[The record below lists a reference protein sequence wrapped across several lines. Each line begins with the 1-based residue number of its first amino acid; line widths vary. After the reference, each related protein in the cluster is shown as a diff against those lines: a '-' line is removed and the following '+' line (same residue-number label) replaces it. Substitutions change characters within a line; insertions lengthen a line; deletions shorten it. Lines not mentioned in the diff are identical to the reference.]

1 MGTLDKATYDIKK
14 HITHEFSVIFDC
26 KRPSCSNLS
35 RAQTLISMSA
45 GPEADSISITDGGH
59 VDEDLDG
66 NGSSAW
72 RSWRQFRVRAILT
85 CEAIMRRSL
94 ELYEREV
101 FFFPQACRVCFQA
114 KADGM
119 IPCEKCWNVAY
130 CSEQH
135 R

>member
-1 MGTLDKATYDIKK
+1 MGLYGISPMSYVYSNNCTNLFKV
-14 HITHEFSVIFDC
+14 SVH
-26 KRPSCSNLS
+26 
-35 RAQTLISMSA
+35 A
-45 GPEADSISITDGGH
+45 GPEANSIPITNEGY

-66 NGSSAW
+66 NSTSAW

-101 FFFPQACRVCFQA
+101 FFFPQACRGWFQA

-119 IPCEKCWNVAY
+119 IPCEKCWNVTY